1 MTSGSER
8 ADLSGTETI
17 PAPLGVVDRTLNPPL
32 RLLRSLTPI
41 HRQQARR
48 LPRLPQVTH
57 QPLPIRVSQKPRPRP
72 NPIRRRPPLSLRP
85 SLRRRIAEPVPDS
98 LLVGHPLQRL
108 LSSETLP
115 IGLHAISIRLRH
127 RVTPPPSLRY
137 GSPLQVSPP
146 AKLGA
151 GEPRQHP
158 RRPNPREA
166 NASPQTL
173 THTGIGENTW
183 DSQGRAQASSS
194 ARPRRRHRAAAPS
207 PAAPRAGLPSVI
219 SAMSRRASAC
229 VTEGQRLRIVA

>member
-57 QPLPIRVSQKPRPRP
+57 QPLPIRVSQEPRPRP

-166 NASPQTL
+166 NASPQPS
-173 THTGIGENTW
+173 HTRELGKTRGTPKV
-183 DSQGRAQASSS
+183 A
-194 ARPRRRHRAAAPS
+194 RRHRA
-207 PAAPRAGLPSVI
+207 
-219 SAMSRRASAC
+219 RRALAAGTAPQRRRRQRREPAC
-229 VTEGQRLRIVA
+229 HQ